1 MIMQRIVPVVFILF
15 TGFTA
20 WVLATS
26 EVGFWPWFFNL
37 FTQPESLQVVLDLG
51 IAVLLLMYLLYSEHV
66 ARGGRFR
73 SFLPFLVIMP
83 VSGVI
88 APLAYLTLRALR
100 PGLFFP
106 STGAGDP
113 RGTTGRA
120 PARGA

>member
-15 TGFTA
+15 TGFTT
-20 WVLATS
+20 WVLVTS
-26 EVGFWPWFFNL
+26 EVGFWPWFFGL

-88 APLAYLTLRALR
+88 APLAYLTLRALY

-106 STGAGDP
+106 SPSTGTGDSHP
-113 RGTTGRA
+113 YL
-120 PARGA
+120 P